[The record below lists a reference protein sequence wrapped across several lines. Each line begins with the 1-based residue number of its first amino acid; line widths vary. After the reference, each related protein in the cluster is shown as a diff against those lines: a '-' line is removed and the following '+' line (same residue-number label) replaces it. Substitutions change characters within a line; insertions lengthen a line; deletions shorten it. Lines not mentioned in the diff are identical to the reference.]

1 MSSNRYQIVKKSR
14 KFQMNP
20 ESSGEQV
27 VSSMKVQTFGSTRTG
42 GADNFA
48 ISSQGASASGKRE
61 MNLVSSGNSGDG
73 ILFSGRGAI
82 SSQGAS
88 ASGKR
93 EMNLVSS
100 GNSGD
105 GILFS
110 GRGTA
115 SGASKMQL
123 SSSAQ
128 GFGFSSNTHGSRGS
142 HNSRTENTNT
152 QQITK
157 TTRTYNRFGSSS
169 SNGGEGGAG
178 MIQTTTE
185 TRTEKRFGR
194 GSQNSRDGSRDNGST
209 GRGAGLQ
216 MSTNGRSIQIN
227 QKK

>member
-1 MSSNRYQIVKKSR
+1 M
-14 KFQMNP
+14 P
-20 ESSGEQV
+20 P
-27 VSSMKVQTFGSTRTG
+27 
-42 GADNFA
+42 
-48 ISSQGASASGKRE
+48 
-61 MNLVSSGNSGDG
+61 
-73 ILFSGRGAI
+73 
-82 SSQGAS
+82 
-88 ASGKR
+88 GKR

-227 QKK
+227 SETVKTPFGASNERRKLKIESEKVTEITASNERRQMKIESEKVNVPTASNERRRIKIKNRKRTSRSPYRFERKKTS